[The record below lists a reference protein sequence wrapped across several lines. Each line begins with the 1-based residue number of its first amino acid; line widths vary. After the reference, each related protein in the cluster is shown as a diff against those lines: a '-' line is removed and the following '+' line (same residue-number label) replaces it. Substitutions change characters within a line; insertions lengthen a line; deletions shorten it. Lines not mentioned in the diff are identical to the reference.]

1 MHELSY
7 GFGKLLREPDFER
20 AVGDVVRALAAQGF
34 GVITRMDIQETLKR
48 KLNVDFRRYVVLGAC
63 NPALAEMALE
73 IDPHIGLLLPCNVVV
88 QEGNNGDLY
97 LAAASP
103 RVMFEFTSPPELKSI
118 ATEAER
124 RLRRA
129 VDDVR

>member
-7 GFGKLLREPDFER
+7 GFGKLLREPNFER
-20 AVGDVVRALAAQGF
+20 AVSNVVRALAAQGF
-34 GVITRMDIQETLKR
+34 GVLTRIDMQETLKR
-48 KLNVDFRRYVVLGAC
+48 QRNVDFRRYVVLGAC
-63 NPALAEMALE
+63 NQVLAKMALE
-73 IDPHIGLLLPCNVVV
+73 VDPHIGLLLPCNVVV
-88 QEGNNGDLY
+88 QQGNDGDLY

-118 ATEAER
+118 ATETER

-129 VDDVR
+129 VDDVQ